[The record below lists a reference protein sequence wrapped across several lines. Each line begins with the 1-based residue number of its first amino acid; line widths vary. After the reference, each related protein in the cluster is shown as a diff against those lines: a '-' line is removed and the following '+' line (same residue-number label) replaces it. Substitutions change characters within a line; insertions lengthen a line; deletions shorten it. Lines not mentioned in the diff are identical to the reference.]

1 MTYEF
6 VTLPREVV
14 EQALEAL
21 FEADSVR
28 EDYQNVKMRRD
39 SIAVLRA
46 ALKQPQ
52 IQSGGIPPNWKLVPV
67 EPTIRKM
74 AAMGPVIRA
83 CYNMDGVSENVVDVY
98 RAMLAAAPQPPAL
111 EQPQAEQPAM
121 TPIAQRKLD
130 SLLAE
135 GYTISGY
142 SVYHERKHQHGFV
155 TGAGLVGWWKP
166 EGMEYPQPQGE
177 REPVAWI
184 NYSTLTGE
192 RKLGW
197 ECESEL
203 ASDPLYAKPQPPTDQ
218 QPYLW
223 YDAERDSIWNQED
236 AKYMDMSGTIPLYT
250 HPQPKRK
257 PLTDMQKMMCW
268 SRATHDADVWHK
280 TEHQCLMD
288 YGAEIE
294 AAHNIK

>member
-111 EQPQAEQPAM
+111 EQTQANQPAM

-130 SLLAE
+130 SLLTE

-166 EGMEYPQPQGE
+166 EGMEYPQPQGGQ
-177 REPVAWI
+177 EPDAWMH
-184 NYSTLTGE
+184 SGG
-192 RKLGW
+192 K
-197 ECESEL
+197 
-203 ASDPLYAKPQPPTDQ
+203 AQPLFLRQ
-218 QPYLW
+218 
-223 YDAERDSIWNQED
+223 
-236 AKYMDMSGTIPLYT
+236 
-250 HPQPKRK
+250 QPKRD
-257 PLTDMQKMMCW
+257 PLTDERIWELYCDW
-268 SRATHDADVWHK
+268 HGEPDGCYGFARA
-280 TEHQCLMD
+280 
-288 YGAEIE
+288 IE